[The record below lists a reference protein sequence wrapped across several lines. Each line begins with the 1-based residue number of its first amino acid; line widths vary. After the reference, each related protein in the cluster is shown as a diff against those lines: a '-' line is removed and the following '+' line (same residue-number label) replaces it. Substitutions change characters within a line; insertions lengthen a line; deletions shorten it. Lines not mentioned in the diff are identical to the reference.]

1 MNHSQR
7 FRAIFNGEGVDRIP
21 LYFFGTWRETKIR
34 WKKEG
39 LDTISTFNG
48 DAGPQVPG
56 MDPDWEEGMWDCH
69 GLVNVNPIGN
79 LEHKVIQET
88 EDHVIYRNSIG
99 DIVMDSKKGST
110 VAHIIEHG
118 LKPTRESWKAF
129 KEFLDPDEPAR
140 WGENWEKKAEELLKS
155 GRVLAF
161 MGGSMYGWLRK
172 LTRFRLTG
180 RRVITRL
187 ILVTCP
193 IIFDCHSKFCP
204 ALRRCIMELSFGRA
218 RTIKKKV
225 MSSVLIPYVRKSAY
239 TGSTVYFCRRMSGN
253 HCIMYP
259 GMIHKQG

>member
-110 VAHIIEHG
+110 VAHILNTALSLPG
-118 LKPTRESWKAF
+118 NRGRLSKNSWIRMS
-129 KEFLDPDEPAR
+129 LPDGVR
-140 WGENWEKKAEELLKS
+140 
-155 GRVLAF
+155 
-161 MGGSMYGWLRK
+161 
-172 LTRFRLTG
+172 TG
-180 RRVITRL
+180 RRRL
-187 ILVTCP
+187 
-193 IIFDCHSKFCP
+193 K
-204 ALRRCIMELSFGRA
+204 
-218 RTIKKKV
+218 
-225 MSSVLIPYVRKSAY
+225 SS
-239 TGSTVYFCRRMSGN
+239 
-253 HCIMYP
+253 
-259 GMIHKQG
+259 